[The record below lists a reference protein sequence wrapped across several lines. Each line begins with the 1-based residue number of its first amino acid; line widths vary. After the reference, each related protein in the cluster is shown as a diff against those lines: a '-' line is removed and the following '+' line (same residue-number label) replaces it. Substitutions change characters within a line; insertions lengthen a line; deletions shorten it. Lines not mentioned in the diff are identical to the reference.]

1 MLFGL
6 LVLAGLYW
14 FTIPGNLLPCLVP
27 CREHRFLTFETQL
40 KKRSAGT
47 TISSAQIPGPVV
59 SSGGRL
65 VPVQGTPER
74 RRDLA

>member
-14 FTIPGNLLPCLVP
+14 FTIPGNLLPCMVP

-40 KKRSAGT
+40 KNDPLARPFHPRKSPAPWSPLQPARPGT
-47 TISSAQIPGPVV
+47 WNTGVKA
-59 SSGGRL
+59 
-65 VPVQGTPER
+65 
-74 RRDLA
+74 

>member
-14 FTIPGNLLPCLVP
+14 FAIPGNLLPCLVP

-47 TISSAQIPGPVV
+47 TIFIRANPRPRGLLCS
-59 SSGGRL
+59 RL
-65 VPVQGTPER
+65 VPVHGTPE
-74 RRDLA
+74 